1 MSKKLIVTSALFT
14 ALAIGAP
21 TWAEAGQHV
30 RSPGQAR
37 GQSSGQATPRT
48 APRAPSGGS
57 YGHAVP
63 RTGPPP
69 VYGGTY
75 RGNYR
80 GNYRGSYRGY
90 SSYGPYGHYYRP
102 YYGGFSLGLYYG
114 YPYGS
119 YYYPG
124 YYRGYYGGY
133 YGSPYGYGYPPGG
146 YVMANPGYDYG
157 GIRIQDA
164 PRDAQVFADGYY
176 VGIVDDF
183 DGTFQRLQLEPGA
196 HRIEIRAPG
205 LEPLDFDVNVLA
217 GQTITYHAQMRGM
230 RR

>member
-1 MSKKLIVTSALFT
+1 MSKKLIITSALLA

-30 RSPGQAR
+30 RSH
-37 GQSSGQATPRT
+37 GQSSGHATPRS

-63 RTGPPP
+63 RNGPPP
-69 VYGGTY
+69 VYG
-75 RGNYR
+75 N
-80 GNYRGSYRGY
+80 YRGY
-90 SSYGPYGHYYRP
+90 SNYRHYGHYYRP
-102 YYGGFSLGLYYG
+102 YYGGFGLGLYYG

-124 YYRGYYGGY
+124 YYGGY
-133 YGSPYGYGYPPGG
+133 YGAYYGGAYGYPYGG
-146 YVMANPGYDYG
+146 YAYPPAGYVAANPGYDYG
-157 GIRIQDA
+157 GIRIKDA

-205 LEPLDFDVNVLA
+205 LEPLAFDVNVLA
-217 GQTITYHAQMRGM
+217 GQTITYHAQMRGPG
-230 RR
+230 R

>member
-1 MSKKLIVTSALFT
+1 MSKNLIITSALFA

-30 RSPGQAR
+30 RSRGQSR
-37 GQSSGQATPRT
+37 GQSSGQAAPRT

-69 VYGGTY
+69 VYRT
-75 RGNYR
+75 
-80 GNYRGSYRGY
+80 YRGY
-90 SSYGPYGHYYRP
+90 SGYRPYGHYYRP
-102 YYGGFSLGLYYG
+102 YYGYGGFSLGLYYG

-124 YYRGYYGGY
+124 YYGYYGGY
-133 YGSPYGYGYPPGG
+133 YGYPYGGYAYPPAG
-146 YVMANPGYDYG
+146 YVAAGPGYDYG

-164 PRDAQVFADGYY
+164 PREAQVFADGYY

-205 LEPLDFDVNVLA
+205 LEPLAFDVNVLA
-217 GQTITYHAQMRGM
+217 GQTITYHAQMRGLP
-230 RR
+230 R